1 MTTRPG
7 TDGGGAGRGGADRPG
22 SGHGGTGSGGAGP
35 VGSVSGASGGQPG
48 TGGLPAPGILAAVL
62 TPFRPGTE
70 DLDVDVLRAEVDWV
84 VDHGAA
90 AVVVAG
96 VETQEY
102 QVFEGERRQ
111 DLVDRT
117 LQAVAGRCPTIVG
130 VTHPSP
136 VRARRLATAAAQS
149 GATAVMTLVGLKPW
163 GAPPTH
169 AEVVAQVAAVADASG
184 LPVVVY
190 CNPRLG
196 VDLSVD
202 AMVALA
208 GRPEVCAFKETSRDM
223 GKIGRLLAEIDRAG
237 SARVYTT
244 MEALLITL
252 LLGGP
257 GAMMPPPAVAVG
269 VAMVDAVAAGDI
281 GRAADLQRVFSA
293 FPGPWM
299 HLGLAPVMKAAM
311 AVAGLDVGAPLAP
324 YQQLGTDDVAAMTAV
339 LAAAGLVPGRAP
351 TGGPDRRQDGVAAPA
366 GATVGVGPL
375 ADGGGA

>member
-1 MTTRPG
+1 MTPDPG
-7 TDGGGAGRGGADRPG
+7 TNRGGADQGGTAGRPG
-22 SGHGGTGSGGAGP
+22 A
-35 VGSVSGASGGQPG
+35 
-48 TGGLPAPGILAAVL
+48 GGLPAPGILAAVL

-70 DLDVDVLRAEVDWV
+70 DLDADVLRAEVDWV
-84 VDHGAA
+84 VGHGAG

-111 DLVDRT
+111 ELVDRT

-136 VRARRLATAAAQS
+136 VRSRQLAASAARS
-149 GATAVMTLVGLKPW
+149 GASAVMTLVGLKPW

-169 AEVVAQVAAVADASG
+169 AEVVAQVAGVADASG

-190 CNPRLG
+190 CNPRMG
-196 VDLSVD
+196 VDLPVE

-208 GRPEVCAFKETSRDM
+208 GRPEVCAFKETSRDI

-244 MEALLITL
+244 MEALLTTL
-252 LLGGP
+252 LMGGP

-269 VAMVDAVAAGDI
+269 AAIVDAVTAGDVR
-281 GRAADLQRVFSA
+281 RAADLQRIFSA

-324 YQQLGTDDVAAMTAV
+324 YQELAPADVAAMTDV
-339 LAAAGLVPGRAP
+339 LAAAGLVPGRAAAP
-351 TGGPDRRQDGVAAPA
+351 GTTMAPDPDGRRAAAPA

-375 ADGGGA
+375 ADGGGGWA